1 MERWQNWVDQRV
13 KKGSEE
19 GINLFIYGDTE
30 AEQGF
35 ELTTFRIQGGGA
47 INYAIETDSM
57 KLWHLSVTLRRG
69 QTLDKDNLVRDVVTM
84 GKNRGFQ
91 ERTVVTQ
98 VEDKRW
104 YMNMVCYM
112 WLMYKMADIRV
123 QFDVTGFNFVYTWG
137 LKFLNSQ
144 LLSKERMLSR
154 ESWYFQGYTGCRC
167 FHAKYLSRDLG
178 LLCVRQGITDFSK
191 IS

>member
-1 MERWQNWVDQRV
+1 MRNWVDQRV

-35 ELTTFRIQGGGA
+35 ELMTFRLQGGGA

-57 KLWHLSVTLRRG
+57 KLGHLSLRLRRG

-98 VEDKRW
+98 EEDKR
-104 YMNMVCYM
+104 
-112 WLMYKMADIRV
+112 
-123 QFDVTGFNFVYTWG
+123 
-137 LKFLNSQ
+137 
-144 LLSKERMLSR
+144 
-154 ESWYFQGYTGCRC
+154 
-167 FHAKYLSRDLG
+167 
-178 LLCVRQGITDFSK
+178 
-191 IS
+191 

>member
-1 MERWQNWVDQRV
+1 MRNWVDQRV

-19 GINLFIYGDTE
+19 GINLLIYGDTE

-35 ELTTFRIQGGGA
+35 ELTTFGLQGGGA

-57 KLWHLSVTLRRG
+57 KLGHLSLRLRRG

-98 VEDKRW
+98 EEDKR
-104 YMNMVCYM
+104 
-112 WLMYKMADIRV
+112 
-123 QFDVTGFNFVYTWG
+123 
-137 LKFLNSQ
+137 
-144 LLSKERMLSR
+144 
-154 ESWYFQGYTGCRC
+154 
-167 FHAKYLSRDLG
+167 
-178 LLCVRQGITDFSK
+178 
-191 IS
+191 

>member
-1 MERWQNWVDQRV
+1 MRNWVEQRV

-35 ELTTFRIQGGGA
+35 ELTTYRIKGGGA

-57 KLWHLSVTLRRG
+57 KLGHLSVTLRRG
-69 QTLDKDNLVRDVVTM
+69 QTLDKDNLVRDMVTM

-98 VEDKRW
+98 EADKR
-104 YMNMVCYM
+104 
-112 WLMYKMADIRV
+112 
-123 QFDVTGFNFVYTWG
+123 
-137 LKFLNSQ
+137 
-144 LLSKERMLSR
+144 
-154 ESWYFQGYTGCRC
+154 
-167 FHAKYLSRDLG
+167 
-178 LLCVRQGITDFSK
+178 
-191 IS
+191 

>member
-1 MERWQNWVDQRV
+1 MRNWVDQRV

-57 KLWHLSVTLRRG
+57 KLGHLSVTLRRG

-98 VEDKRW
+98 EEDKR
-104 YMNMVCYM
+104 
-112 WLMYKMADIRV
+112 
-123 QFDVTGFNFVYTWG
+123 
-137 LKFLNSQ
+137 
-144 LLSKERMLSR
+144 
-154 ESWYFQGYTGCRC
+154 
-167 FHAKYLSRDLG
+167 
-178 LLCVRQGITDFSK
+178 
-191 IS
+191 

>member
-1 MERWQNWVDQRV
+1 MRNWVDQIV
-13 KKGSEE
+13 KKGSKE
-19 GINLFIYGDTE
+19 GINRFIYGDTE

-57 KLWHLSVTLRRG
+57 KLGHLSVTLRRG

-98 VEDKRW
+98 EEDKR
-104 YMNMVCYM
+104 
-112 WLMYKMADIRV
+112 
-123 QFDVTGFNFVYTWG
+123 
-137 LKFLNSQ
+137 
-144 LLSKERMLSR
+144 
-154 ESWYFQGYTGCRC
+154 
-167 FHAKYLSRDLG
+167 
-178 LLCVRQGITDFSK
+178 
-191 IS
+191 